1 MEHILFEGKKL
12 FAAKDVAKYFNI
24 DNSALNAWLRIHD
37 DFRENQEYIIELGGG
52 KKPRRFFTDLGITA
66 YGTIKDHSR
75 GNQHSERKVLS
86 SLSQQPKAKVAES
99 AHMLT
104 EVHTDPVMAQIKIL
118 ALMREQQLADHEQIQ
133 LHEEKI
139 AQIEATSQLLIE
151 AQQKR
156 DEPGYEKMT
165 KGQRDTINDF
175 VRRLSIQTK
184 IPFQVI
190 WSNMHKY
197 TGVNKLEHYT
207 HADYRRGVQFIK
219 NEYARYDIEY

>member
-1 MEHILFEGKKL
+1 MEHILLDGKKL
-12 FAAKDVAKYFNI
+12 YAAKDVAEYFKI

-37 DFRENQEYIIELGGG
+37 EFRNNSEYVVEMGGG
-52 KKPRRFFTDLGITA
+52 KKPRRFFTELGISV
-66 YGTIKDHSR
+66 YGNVKDKTYK
-75 GNQHSERKVLS
+75 GNRHKKKVGPTLYTPQVS
-86 SLSQQPKAKVAES
+86 IAQS
-99 AHMLT
+99 AHQLNQM
-104 EVHTDPVMAQIKIL
+104 HADPVMAQIRIL
-118 ALMREQQLADHEQIQ
+118 ATIREQQIADHEQIQ

-156 DEPGYEKMT
+156 DDPGYEAMT
-165 KGQRDTINDF
+165 KGQRDTLNDF

-184 IPFQVI
+184 IPFQVV

-197 TGVNKLEHYT
+197 TGVNKLAHYT